1 MLTITDLAKEKLA
14 TFAAQADGDDVL
26 VLQVAIVGRGAN
38 GFSEGYG

>member
-14 TFAAQADGDDVL
+14 AFAAQADGDDVL

-38 GFSEGYG
+38 